1 MVTKLINAQPVTT
14 NGINNSNTKV
24 NLSGAYL
31 YQNAPNPYNNSTI
44 IIYHL
49 PQTAGSAL
57 LKITNMKGQV
67 LKSVPL
73 GNKGNGKISLYAG
86 SLAAGSYVYTL
97 WVDGKQLDSK
107 QMLIVNK

>member
-1 MVTKLINAQPVTT
+1 
-14 NGINNSNTKV
+14 
-24 NLSGAYL
+24 
-31 YQNAPNPYNNSTI
+31 
-44 IIYHL
+44 
-49 PQTAGSAL
+49 
-57 LKITNMKGQV
+57 MKGQV

-86 SLAAGSYVYTL
+86 SLAAGSYVYSL